1 MTLLY
6 KVEHLSCISYS
17 ADANRIFH
25 VLTLVKGN
33 TYTRRFPDS
42 TFLVIL
48 ISGNI
53 KISYGINQYLEPE
66 LESMFLLPQNF
77 SITYTANEDSV
88 LLLCTL
94 STELKLCSRYSIEQL
109 ASHIPSDAASSCVD
123 SLPLDSRIRSY
134 ADLLVKTLQ
143 EGLGCMHF
151 HQLKRDEL
159 LLYLRAGYSKEEL
172 ARFFYPILGRDI
184 DFKDFVLAHY
194 VDVADV
200 KELAALAN
208 MSLSTFNRHFKETFN
223 ETAQKW
229 LLARKAER
237 LLRDVVM
244 SELTFA
250 EIAYKY
256 KFSSPAYLVT
266 FCKKNFG
273 DTPYA
278 LREKGSK
285 QATSEEL

>member
-1 MTLLY
+1 MALLY
-6 KVEHLSCISYS
+6 KVEHLSCLSYS
-17 ADANRIFH
+17 ADSNRIFH
-25 VLTLVKGN
+25 VLSLVKGY
-33 TYTRRFPDS
+33 TYTRRFPGS

-66 LESMFLLPQNF
+66 LESMFLLPKNF

-109 ASHIPSDAASSCVD
+109 VSHIPSDAAASCIY

-134 ADLLVKTLQ
+134 SKLLVEALQ

-151 HQLKRDEL
+151 HLLKRDEL
-159 LLYLRAGYSKEEL
+159 LLYLRAGYSKEKL
-172 ARFFYPILGRDI
+172 ARFFYPILGGNI
-184 DFKDFVLAHY
+184 EFKDFVLAHY
-194 VDVADV
+194 VEVSDV

-208 MSLSTFNRHFKETFN
+208 MSLSTFNRRFKETFN

-229 LLARKAER
+229 LLKRKSER
-237 LLRDVVM
+237 LLRDIVM
-244 SELTFA
+244 SELSFS
-250 EIAYKY
+250 EIAFKY
-256 KFSSPAYLVT
+256 KFSSAAYLAT

-278 LREKGSK
+278 LREKGNK
-285 QATSEEL
+285 K

>member
-1 MTLLY
+1 MALFY
-6 KVEHLSCISYS
+6 RVEHLSCLSYS
-17 ADANRIFH
+17 ADSNRIFH
-25 VLTLVKGN
+25 VLSLVKGY

-66 LESMFLLPQNF
+66 LESMFLLPKNF

-109 ASHIPSDAASSCVD
+109 VSHIPSDAVASCIY

-134 ADLLVKTLQ
+134 SKLLVEALQ

-151 HQLKRDEL
+151 HLLKRDEL
-159 LLYLRAGYSKEEL
+159 LLYLRAGYSKEKL
-172 ARFFYPILGRDI
+172 ARFFYPILGGNI
-184 DFKDFVLAHY
+184 EFKDFVLAHY
-194 VDVADV
+194 VEVSDV

-208 MSLSTFNRHFKETFN
+208 MSLSTFNRRFKETFN

-229 LLARKAER
+229 LLKRKSER
-237 LLRDVVM
+237 LLRDIVM
-244 SELTFA
+244 SELSFS
-250 EIAYKY
+250 EIAFKY
-256 KFSSPAYLVT
+256 KFSSAAYLAT

-278 LREKGSK
+278 LREKGNK
-285 QATSEEL
+285 K

>member
-66 LESMFLLPQNF
+66 LESMFLLPKNF

-109 ASHIPSDAASSCVD
+109 ASHIPSDAAASCVY

-134 ADLLVKTLQ
+134 SKLLVEALQ

-151 HQLKRDEL
+151 HLLKRDEL
-159 LLYLRAGYSKEEL
+159 LLYLRAGYSKEKL
-172 ARFFYPILGRDI
+172 ARFFYPILGGNI
-184 DFKDFVLAHY
+184 EFKDFVLAHY
-194 VDVADV
+194 VEVSDV
-200 KELAALAN
+200 KELAAFAK
-208 MSLSTFNRHFKETFN
+208 MSLSTFNRRFKETFN

-229 LLARKAER
+229 LLKRKSER
-237 LLRDVVM
+237 LLRDIVM
-244 SELTFA
+244 SELSFS
-250 EIAYKY
+250 EIAFKY
-256 KFSSPAYLVT
+256 KFSSPAYLTT

-273 DTPYA
+273 ATPYV